1 MHRVGQ
7 NLVYG
12 VYGILAGK
20 SPNIRSCTVFMYGS
34 GQPEYGTY
42 CSMPIEKYNA
52 LLQLQEA
59 TVQLSR
65 ATVLWVWMS
74 KGWRWR
80 SGTT

>member
-1 MHRVGQ
+1 
-7 NLVYG
+7 
-12 VYGILAGK
+12 
-20 SPNIRSCTVFMYGS
+20 MYGS